1 MLEPWNN
8 RAILPPPINTFLCKN
23 NKDIRSLRY
32 NTNNIIQVLT
42 KQSPLHQES
51 AVCSRFLYKFD
62 KKFRNDIGYR
72 SFKKVNSALKKYL
85 SLNLLK
91 DIQRFV
97 SLLPNKDDELY
108 LPTRQMMEYVLVR
121 IMSFSKLMLR
131 IVICAKQAAVFYLD
145 RIKRGESHWMCL
157 MPYALLSRIWSMAQ
171 VLLQHSCNWY
181 NQLHP
186 LLKIL
191 EPKGLNFLPPDY
203 KMPDDLELW
212 CDLKNLN
219 EYGNF
224 EWTHKIK
231 IKVEPMILDE
241 SDGDGNFC
249 DSIFELANQINEKT
263 VVPEDVNFTITTI
276 KETPNET
283 NIYSQDNDIGVPV
296 SRENIQTN
304 VKIVSREISQAI
316 LEAQVKETV
325 MAEDICVLEKRE
337 SKHITYIHSID
348 NVSNNNSLKEFIDIE
363 EKYRNK
369 NKDKALTGHLS
380 VMQWLTLKSSLLKLT
395 EDGCLPR
402 KLIRKI
408 QKIWHEKCL
417 YYK

>member
-8 RAILPPPINTFLCKN
+8 KAILPPPINTFLCKN
-23 NKDIRSLRY
+23 YKDIRDLRY
-32 NTNNIIQVLT
+32 NTNNIIQVLS

-51 AVCSRFLYKFD
+51 ALFSRFLYKFD

-72 SFKKVNSALKKYL
+72 NFKKVNTALKKYL
-85 SLNLLK
+85 TLNLLK
-91 DIQRFV
+91 DLQRFA

-108 LPTRQMMEYVLVR
+108 FPTRQMMEYVLVR

-181 NQLHP
+181 NQFHP

-191 EPKGLNFLPPDY
+191 QPKGLNFLPPEY
-203 KMPDDLELW
+203 KMPDDMEVW

-219 EYGNF
+219 DFGNF
-224 EWTHKIK
+224 EWTHKVK
-231 IKVEPMILDE
+231 IKMEPMIPKDLD
-241 SDGDGNFC
+241 DNLC
-249 DSIFELANQINEKT
+249 DSIFEFVNKINENME
-263 VVPEDVNFTITTI
+263 VPEEVNLTITTI

-283 NIYSQDNDIGVPV
+283 NPYFQDNDIGVPV
-296 SRENIQTN
+296 SRHVND
-304 VKIVSREISQAI
+304 KIVSNISKKI
-316 LEAQVKETV
+316 LDESQIKETF
-325 MAEDICVLEKRE
+325 MAEDMGIVVEKRE
-337 SKHITYIHSID
+337 SNVITYIHSID
-348 NVSNNNSLKEFIDIE
+348 NISNNNNLKKFIDIE
-363 EKYRNK
+363 EIYRNK
-369 NKDKALTGHLS
+369 NEDKALTGHLS
-380 VMQWLTLKSSLLKLT
+380 VMQWLTLKASLLKLT

-402 KLIRKI
+402 KLKRKI
-408 QKIWHEKCL
+408 QNIWYEKCL

>member
-8 RAILPPPINTFLCKN
+8 KAVLPPPMNTFLCKN
-23 NKDIRSLRY
+23 KKDIRDIRL
-32 NTNNIIQVLT
+32 NTNNIIQVLS

-51 AVCSRFLYKFD
+51 ALFSRFLYKFD

-72 SFKKVNSALKKYL
+72 NFKKVNTALKKYL
-85 SLNLLK
+85 TLNLLK
-91 DIQRFV
+91 DLQRFA

-131 IVICAKQAAVFYLD
+131 IVICAKQAAIFYLD

-186 LLKIL
+186 LLEIL
-191 EPKGLNFLPPDY
+191 QPKGLNFLPLEY
-203 KMPDDLELW
+203 KMPDDLEVW

-224 EWTHKIK
+224 EWTHKVK
-231 IKVEPMILDE
+231 IKMEPMILNDL
-241 SDGDGNFC
+241 DGNLC
-249 DSIFELANQINEKT
+249 DSIFEFVNKINENME
-263 VVPEDVNFTITTI
+263 VPEEVNSTITTI
-276 KETPNET
+276 KETLNET
-283 NIYSQDNDIGVPV
+283 NPYFHDDIGVPV
-296 SRENIQTN
+296 SRQNLQTN
-304 VKIVSREISQAI
+304 NNSVSKISKGI
-316 LEAQVKETV
+316 LDKSQVKESFK
-325 MAEDICVLEKRE
+325 AEDISVVVDRRE
-337 SKHITYIHSID
+337 SNVITYIHSID
-348 NVSNNNSLKEFIDIE
+348 NISNNNGLKKFIDIE
-363 EKYRNK
+363 EVYRNK
-369 NKDKALTGHLS
+369 NEDKALTGHLS
-380 VMQWLTLKSSLLKLT
+380 VMQWLTLKASLLKLT
-395 EDGCLPR
+395 VDGFLPR
-402 KLIRKI
+402 KLNRKI
-408 QKIWHEKCL
+408 QYIWREKCL